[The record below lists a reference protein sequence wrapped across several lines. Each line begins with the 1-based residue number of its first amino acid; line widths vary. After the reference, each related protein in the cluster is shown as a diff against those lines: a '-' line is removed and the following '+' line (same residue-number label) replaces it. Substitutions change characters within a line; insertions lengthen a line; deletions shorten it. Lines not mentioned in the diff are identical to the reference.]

1 MNDSHHETHRDPTFF
16 DSVQFYVKTR
26 ILILDRIWK
35 EREQKVAAHPK
46 GKCLRDEAVIAEV
59 RAPLWTQISEAEFPL
74 TAGKVQNLRAACLA
88 LDGIEIPA
96 GEVFSF
102 WKQLGRTT
110 RKKGFT
116 EGRELRSGCLIP
128 NIGGGLCQ
136 VSGLLHAAAI
146 DAGLEVVEKHEHSR
160 TLPGS
165 DLPLERDATVYWNYV
180 DLRFRAA
187 FAWRLQMKLTATDL
201 VVSIRAERE
210 DAASN
215 KAAAPAV
222 GLPVRAAADGD
233 CLTCGV
239 MSCFRHPSAT
249 KSHAPALG
257 HSAYLLDGS
266 WPEFQEWCVRHAHAG
281 DAWFTPLDGARWKKP
296 NYGWKAPASVSM
308 KHQTWMTLL
317 RSWKQRKLPAQG
329 AVRQNFLLEA
339 QKSLAEKMA
348 REIDPKARHLVVSQ
362 TLLPH
367 LWRAGVLGGRTFDVL
382 VNRWPMKELQRRLDE
397 AAARHAESVTLVDFR
412 ADEDLV
418 HAESEAL
425 AASARIVT
433 PHRAIAGYFGAKSIL
448 LDWKIPEL
456 QPATQSTG
464 KKWFFPASAL
474 GRKGIYEIAEA
485 FRDTDHELLILGRA
499 KEGVGEV
506 LKGVKHRAGSVDD
519 LHNCAGLVI
528 PAWVEHE
535 PRLALKALA
544 MGIPVIATKACGL
557 SVHPL
562 LNEIDAGDVE
572 RLKKALGEI
581 DKI

>member
-1 MNDSHHETHRDPTFF
+1 MNDSLHEAHRDPTFF
-16 DSVQFYVKTR
+16 DSVLFYTKTR
-26 ILILDRIWK
+26 ILILDRMWR
-35 EREQKVAAHPK
+35 ERGQTVAVHPK
-46 GKCLRDEAVIAEV
+46 GKSLRDEVIIAEV
-59 RAPLWTQISEAEFPL
+59 KAPLWTQISEAEFPL
-74 TAGKVQNLRAACLA
+74 TAGKVQNLRAACLS
-88 LDGIEIPA
+88 LDGIEVPA

-110 RKKGFT
+110 RQKGFT

-136 VSGLLHAAAI
+136 VSGLLHAAAL
-146 DAGLEVVEKHEHSR
+146 DGGLEVVEKHEHSR

-165 DLPLERDATVYWNYV
+165 DLPPERDATVYWNYV
-180 DLRFRAA
+180 DLRFRAP

-201 VVSIRAERE
+201 VVTIRAVRE
-210 DAASN
+210 DAVA
-215 KAAAPAV
+215 KKVAAPVV

-239 MSCFRHPSAT
+239 VSCFRHPSAT
-249 KSHAPALG
+249 KSHVPALG
-257 HSAYLLDGS
+257 HSAYVLEGL
-266 WPEFQEWCVRHAHAG
+266 WPEFQEWCSRHAHAG
-281 DAWFTPLDGARWKKP
+281 DAWFTPLDGIRWKKP
-296 NYGWKAPASVSM
+296 NYGWKAPVGVSM

-329 AVRQNFLLEA
+329 AVRQKFLLESQQA
-339 QKSLAEKMA
+339 LAEKMA

-382 VNRWPMKELQRRLDE
+382 VNRWPMQDLQWRLDE
-397 AAARHAESVTLVDFR
+397 AAERHPESVTLVDFR

-433 PHRAIAGYFGAKSIL
+433 PHRAIAGHFGSKSIL
-448 LDWKIPEL
+448 LDWKFPDF
-456 QPATQSTG
+456 QPVSKNAG

-474 GRKGIYEIAEA
+474 GRKGIYEIAEV
-485 FRDTDHELLILGRA
+485 FRDTELELLILGRA
-499 KEGVGEV
+499 KEGVGEI
-506 LKGVKHRAGSVDD
+506 LKGVKHRQATLDD
-519 LHNCAGLVI
+519 LQHCAGLVI

-544 MGIPVIATKACGL
+544 MRIPVIASKACGL
-557 SVHPL
+557 SAHPL
-562 LNEIDAGDVE
+562 LKQIDAGDVE
-572 RLKKALGEI
+572 ALKRALGEI
-581 DKI
+581 W